1 MDGLDR
7 ELIGAAHP
15 ADHAYLRREGRT
27 GFLVRERGTGR
38 VHGYV
43 YGSGAGRLG
52 PVAAL
57 DPALHPALLGVAVR
71 ETPMPGTVAM
81 WVPGTADRAMRA
93 LLEAGLRLRRLP
105 GPDLLVA
112 PGPPVRALRPDLAR
126 AGLSTH
132 ATRRLAG
139 DAAGGVFARGPGSVD
154 HRRRARAPLAAS
166 ARRSRSRRST
176 GRIGLPMLASGERG
190 SLDCALGR
198 SRHRDPHTS
207 ERMTATQGPT
217 PSASPTPPSL
227 IERLTG
233 RARPVETDH
242 AVVVL
247 HDVTKRYPN
256 GKEAL
261 KDVDLVVPE
270 GDFVFLVGPSG
281 AGKSTLM
288 KLLIRDELATHGDVV
303 IDGYDLARIKRRQVP
318 RIRRKIGTVFQ
329 DFKLLPRKSVWE
341 NVAFALEVTGTP
353 RRQIRPAV
361 DRVLAL
367 VGLTDAADQIPTQ
380 LSGGEQQRTAIARAL
395 VHDPR
400 IIIADEPTGNLDPVI
415 SWEIIQLLLRINELG
430 VTILMATHQ
439 AEVVTALRKRVVAL
453 EDGRIIR
460 DETGAT
466 YHRED

>member
-1 MDGLDR
+1 
-7 ELIGAAHP
+7 
-15 ADHAYLRREGRT
+15 
-27 GFLVRERGTGR
+27 
-38 VHGYV
+38 
-43 YGSGAGRLG
+43 
-52 PVAAL
+52 
-57 DPALHPALLGVAVR
+57 
-71 ETPMPGTVAM
+71 
-81 WVPGTADRAMRA
+81 
-93 LLEAGLRLRRLP
+93 
-105 GPDLLVA
+105 
-112 PGPPVRALRPDLAR
+112 
-126 AGLSTH
+126 
-132 ATRRLAG
+132 
-139 DAAGGVFARGPGSVD
+139 
-154 HRRRARAPLAAS
+154 
-166 ARRSRSRRST
+166 
-176 GRIGLPMLASGERG
+176 
-190 SLDCALGR
+190 
-198 SRHRDPHTS
+198 
-207 ERMTATQGPT
+207 MTIPQGP
-217 PSASPTPPSL
+217 SPTPTRQSSL
-227 IERLTG
+227 FGRLTG
-233 RARPVETDH
+233 RSRGPKTDQ

-261 KDVDLVVPE
+261 KDVDLIVPE

-288 KLLIRDELATHGDVV
+288 KLLIRDELATEGDVV
-303 IDGYDLARIKRRQVP
+303 IDGYDLARIRRRQVP
-318 RIRRKIGTVFQ
+318 RIRRKIGIVFQ

-353 RRQIRPAV
+353 RSQIRPAV

-367 VGLTDAADQIPTQ
+367 VGLSGQADQIPTQ

-430 VTILMATHQ
+430 VTILMATHD

-460 DETGAT
+460 DEIGAA

>member
-1 MDGLDR
+1 MTVIPGDAPSQTATPSLFDRLTRRKRRPHADG
-7 ELIGAAHP
+7 
-15 ADHAYLRREGRT
+15 
-27 GFLVRERGTGR
+27 
-38 VHGYV
+38 
-43 YGSGAGRLG
+43 
-52 PVAAL
+52 
-57 DPALHPALLGVAVR
+57 ALL
-71 ETPMPGTVAM
+71 
-81 WVPGTADRAMRA
+81 
-93 LLEAGLRLRRLP
+93 L
-105 GPDLLVA
+105 
-112 PGPPVRALRPDLAR
+112 
-126 AGLSTH
+126 
-132 ATRRLAG
+132 
-139 DAAGGVFARGPGSVD
+139 F
-154 HRRRARAPLAAS
+154 
-166 ARRSRSRRST
+166 
-176 GRIGLPMLASGERG
+176 
-190 SLDCALGR
+190 
-198 SRHRDPHTS
+198 
-207 ERMTATQGPT
+207 
-217 PSASPTPPSL
+217 
-227 IERLTG
+227 
-233 RARPVETDH
+233 
-242 AVVVL
+242 

-288 KLLIRDELATHGDVV
+288 KLIIRDELATHGDVLV
-303 IDGYDLARIKRRQVP
+303 DGHDLARIKRRMVP
-318 RIRRKIGTVFQ
+318 RIRRKIGIVFQ
-329 DFKLLPRKSVWE
+329 DFKLLPRKSVRE

-353 RRQIRPAV
+353 RREIRPAV

-367 VGLTDAADQIPTQ
+367 VGLTGQADQMPTQ

-430 VTILMATHQ
+430 VTILMATHD